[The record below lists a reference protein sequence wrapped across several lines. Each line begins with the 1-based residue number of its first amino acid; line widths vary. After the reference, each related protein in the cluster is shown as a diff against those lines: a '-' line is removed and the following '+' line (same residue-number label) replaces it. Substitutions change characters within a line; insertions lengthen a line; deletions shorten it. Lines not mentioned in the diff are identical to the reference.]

1 MNRPCELALYL
12 HIPFCAARC
21 AYCDFNTYAGLETF
35 FEPYVS
41 ALALETRRAGE
52 AAGHP
57 SAPTLFIGGGTP
69 TVLPVPLLAQ
79 VLEACFDAFELDAH
93 AEITCEANPG
103 TADQAHFAALRSPGI
118 NRLSLGVQSFDDA
131 ELRWLGRIHSAR
143 EVERAFSAARSAGFD
158 NINLDLIFGFPG
170 HEQASWRRTLNRALA
185 LGPEHLSLYSLTV
198 EPNTPLGRQVRR
210 GLVSHPDDDLAADL
224 YQLACDLLARHG
236 YVHYEISSWARGT
249 HLQVDRDP
257 AGQVSATQARA
268 IDHETRMLS
277 AGSPSMS
284 AIQLPASP
292 RPHPGFCPS
301 RPSRPRRTGRG
312 DRDSFLYCRH
322 NLVYWRGEPYLGF
335 GAGAHSYHGARRW
348 WNVKSVPRYIAR
360 VEAGGAPRAGG
371 ERIGTRLAM
380 AETMMLGL
388 RLLQEGVPGER
399 FRTRFGIGIEE
410 AFGAEIDGLVARGLL
425 ERLPDRV
432 RLTPNGWL
440 LGNRV
445 FAEFM
450 PP

>member
-1 MNRPCELALYL
+1 MNRTCEPALYL

-21 AYCDFNTYAGLETF
+21 AYCDFNTYAGLQAF

-57 SAPTLFIGGGTP
+57 YVPTLFVGGGTP

-79 VLEACFDAFELDAH
+79 ALEACFDTFDLDSH

-103 TADQAHFAALRSPGI
+103 TADQAHFAALGSLGI

-143 EVERAFSAARSAGFD
+143 EAERAFLAARGAGFD
-158 NINLDLIFGFPG
+158 NINLDLIFGFPE
-170 HEQASWRRTLNRALA
+170 HEPASWRRTLERAVD

-210 GLVSHPDDDLAADL
+210 GLVSRPDDDLAADL
-224 YQLACDLLARHG
+224 YELGCDLLAKHG
-236 YVHYEISSWARGT
+236 YVHYEISSWAR
-249 HLQVDRDP
+249 
-257 AGQVSATQARA
+257 RA
-268 IDHETRMLS
+268 NQRVNKS
-277 AGSPSMS
+277 AGALSGIRHLPSAS
-284 AIQLPASP
+284 DTHHADSGFQLLPDPEPA
-292 RPHPGFCPS
+292 
-301 RPSRPRRTGRG
+301 
-312 DRDSFLYCRH
+312 RDGAASSFLYCQH
-322 NLVYWRGEPYLGF
+322 NLVYWRGQPYLGF
-335 GAGAHSYHGARRW
+335 GAGAHSYRGARRW

-360 VEAGGAPRAGG
+360 VEAGGAPRAGS
-371 ERIGTRLAM
+371 ERISTRLAM

-388 RLLQEGVPGER
+388 RLLQEGVPRER
-399 FRTRFGIGIEE
+399 FRARFGIELDE
-410 AFGAEIDGLVARGLL
+410 AFGAEIDRLVARGLL

-432 RLTPNGWL
+432 RLTANGWL